1 MCSKCHEGS
10 SASFASYVIHEPA
23 PGEPATQKT
32 FPALYYAYWLMLVLL
47 VGTLAVFIPHS
58 FLVGLRELFTKKSK
72 KVENDVNDEHKTI
85 Q

>member
-1 MCSKCHEGS
+1 
-10 SASFASYVIHEPA
+10 
-23 PGEPATQKT
+23 
-32 FPALYYAYWLMLVLL
+32 MLVLL

-58 FLVGLRELFTKKSK
+58 FLVGLRELLTKKPK